1 MFGFKKRENGLPM
14 SSKVESVN
22 RASTMDTVIDIKGLN
37 KCYQIYSQ
45 PQHRLKQAFSS
56 FFSSLLGRPLERYYQ
71 DFWALKEIEF
81 SIQKGQTVGIVGLN
95 GSGKSTLLQLICGTL
110 TPTSGTVEVQG
121 RVAALLELGS
131 GFNPEFSGREN
142 VMMYAS
148 ILGLSQT
155 EIDDCFDQIVDFADI
170 GEFINHSVKTYS
182 SGMVVRLA
190 FAVIAHVNADIL
202 VIDEALAVGDAIF
215 TQKCMRFLRDFQKR
229 GTLLFVSHD
238 ISAVQNLCDS
248 AIWLDHGG
256 VQEIGTSK
264 AVAQS
269 YLQHSLQALYGDEEE
284 LESIE
289 MHDNNKTDQ
298 VSTVPT
304 YESQLSFTDNL
315 GCAEG
320 WQTGIAEITRVRLT
334 QHTGE
339 PSVVFQGGEKVRLI
353 IEATAHQAL
362 EKPVLG
368 FVFKDRLGQ
377 DLFGENTLIIGSE
390 SQQSAKEGERINAE
404 FIFTLPMLPN
414 GDYVVMASVANGD
427 LDDHTQHH
435 LLHDACVIKVFSSNV
450 RWGLVGLKFDQV
462 SLRVNDSKF
471 NYENIKE

>member
-1 MFGFKKRENGLPM
+1 M

-22 RASTMDTVIDIKGLN
+22 RASAMDTVIDIKGLS

-248 AIWLDHGG
+248 AIWLDHGV
-256 VQEIGTSK
+256 VQKIGASQI
-264 AVAQS
+264 VAQS

-284 LESIE
+284 LESITMNDE
-289 MHDNNKTDQ
+289 ADQ
-298 VSTVPT
+298 LTTTPR
-304 YESQLSFTDNL
+304 YETEQSFSDNL
-315 GCAEG
+315 ENATG
-320 WQTGIAEITRVRLT
+320 WKTGAAEITRVRLT
-334 QHTGE
+334 NYSGE
-339 PSVVFQGGEKVRLI
+339 PSVVFQGGEKVRLTM
-353 IEATAHQAL
+353 EVTAHQAL
-362 EKPVLG
+362 DRPILG

-390 SQQSAKEGERINAE
+390 SQQSAKEGEHIKAE

-435 LLHDACVIKVFSSNV
+435 LLHDACVIKVFSSKV

-471 NYENIKE
+471 NYENITE

>member
-1 MFGFKKRENGLPM
+1 M
-14 SSKVESVN
+14 SSRVESVN
-22 RASTMDTVIDIKGLN
+22 RASAMDTVIDIKGLS

-45 PQHRLKQAFSS
+45 PQYRLKQAFSS
-56 FFSSLLGRPLERYYQ
+56 FFSSLLGRPLEQYYQ

-81 SIQKGQTVGIVGLN
+81 SIQKGQTVGIIGLN

-155 EIDDCFDQIVDFADI
+155 EIDTCFDQIVAFADI
-170 GEFINHSVKTYS
+170 GEFIDHSVKTYS

-238 ISAVQNLCDS
+238 VSAIQNLCDS
-248 AIWLDHGG
+248 AIWLDHGV
-256 VQEIGTSK
+256 VQKIGASQV
-264 AVAQS
+264 VAQS

-284 LESIE
+284 LESVAT
-289 MHDNNKTDQ
+289 HDNNETEQ
-298 VSTVPT
+298 VTTTPR
-304 YESQLSFTDNL
+304 YETEQSFSDNL
-315 GCAEG
+315 ESATG
-320 WQTGIAEITRVRLT
+320 WKTGVAEITSVRLT
-334 QHTGE
+334 NYSGE
-339 PSVVFQGGEKVRLI
+339 PSVVFQGGEKVRLSM
-353 IEATAHQAL
+353 EVTAHQAL
-362 EKPVLG
+362 EKPILG

-377 DLFGENTLIIGSE
+377 DLFGENTLIIGPE
-390 SQQSAKEGERINAE
+390 SQQSVKEGGRINAE
-404 FIFTLPMLPN
+404 FIFTMPMLPN
-414 GDYVVMASVANGD
+414 GDYVVMASVADGD

-435 LLHDACVIKVFSSNV
+435 LLHDACVIKVFSSKV
-450 RWGLVGLKFDQV
+450 RWGLVGLKFDKVLLSV
-462 SLRVNDSKF
+462 S
-471 NYENIKE
+471 KE

>member
-1 MFGFKKRENGLPM
+1 M
-14 SSKVESVN
+14 SSRVESV
-22 RASTMDTVIDIKGLN
+22 SKTPITDTVIDIKGLS

-56 FFSSLLGRPLERYYQ
+56 FFSSLLNRSLERHYQ
-71 DFWALKEIEF
+71 EFWALKEIEF

-110 TPTSGTVEVQG
+110 APTSGTVEVQG

-131 GFNPEFSGREN
+131 GFNPEFSGKEN

-155 EIDDCFDQIVDFADI
+155 EIDACFDQIVDFADI

-202 VIDEALAVGDAIF
+202 VIDEALAVGDAVF

-238 ISAVQNLCDS
+238 LSAVQNLCDT
-248 AIWLDHGG
+248 AIWLDHGVIRRVG
-256 VQEIGTSK
+256 SSQSI
-264 AVAQS
+264 AQS
-269 YLQHSLQALYGDEEE
+269 YLQHSVQVMYGDKDV
-284 LESIE
+284 LETISMQDNDDQASI
-289 MHDNNKTDQ
+289 
-298 VSTVPT
+298 VPS
-304 YESQLSFTDNL
+304 YEAQLSFTDNL
-315 GCAEG
+315 GSAEG
-320 WQTGIAEITRVRLT
+320 WKTGVAEITSVRLT
-334 QHTGE
+334 NYSGK
-339 PSVVFQGGEKVRLI
+339 PSVVFQGGEKVRLTM
-353 IEATAHQAL
+353 EVTSHKAL
-362 EKPVLG
+362 EKPILG

-377 DLFGENTLIIGSE
+377 DLFGENTLIIGPE
-390 SQQSAKEGERINAE
+390 SQQSVKEGGRINAE
-404 FIFTLPMLPN
+404 FIFTMPMLPN

-435 LLHDACVIKVFSSNV
+435 FLHDACVVKVFSSKV

-462 SLRVNDSKF
+462 SLQVNNPKF
-471 NYENIKE
+471 NYKNITE

>member
-1 MFGFKKRENGLPM
+1 M
-14 SSKVESVN
+14 SSKVESIN
-22 RASTMDTVIDIKGLN
+22 ITHSKDTVIDIRGLS
-37 KCYQIYSQ
+37 KCYQIYSK
-45 PQHRLKQAFSS
+45 PQYRLKQAFSS
-56 FFSSLLGRPLERYYQ
+56 FFTTYFRHPLKQHYQ
-71 DFWALKEIEF
+71 EFWALKEVEF
-81 SIQKGQTVGIVGLN
+81 SIKKGQTVGIVGLN

-131 GFNPEFSGREN
+131 GFNPEFNGREN
-142 VMMYAS
+142 VMMYTS
-148 ILGLSQT
+148 ILGLSQI
-155 EIDDCFDQIVDFADI
+155 EIDTCFDQIVAFADI
-170 GEFINHSVKTYS
+170 GEFIDHSIKTYS

-215 TQKCMRFLRDFQKR
+215 TQKCMRFLRNFQKR

-238 ISAVQNLCDS
+238 ISAIQNLCDS
-248 AIWLDHGG
+248 AIWLDHGV
-256 VQEIGTSK
+256 VQEIGTSQ

-269 YLQHSLQALYGDEEE
+269 YLQHNLQALYGDEEE

-315 GCAEG
+315 GGAEG
-320 WQTGIAEITRVRLT
+320 WQTGVAEITKVRLT

-339 PSVVFQGGEKVRLI
+339 PSVICKGGEKVRLI

-377 DLFGENTLIIGSE
+377 DLFGENTLIIGPE
-390 SQQSAKEGERINAE
+390 SQQSVKEGGRINAE
-404 FIFTLPMLPN
+404 FIFTMPMLPN
-414 GDYVVMASVANGD
+414 GDYVVMASVADGD

-435 LLHDACVIKVFSSNV
+435 LLHDACVVKVFSSKV

-462 SLRVNDSKF
+462 SIQIND
-471 NYENIKE
+471 I

>member
-1 MFGFKKRENGLPM
+1 M
-14 SSKVESVN
+14 SSKVESIN
-22 RASTMDTVIDIKGLN
+22 ITHSKDTVIDIRDLS
-37 KCYQIYSQ
+37 KCYQIYSK

-56 FFSSLLGRPLERYYQ
+56 FFTTSFGRPLKQHYQ
-71 DFWALKEIEF
+71 EFWALKEVEF
-81 SIQKGQTVGIVGLN
+81 SIKKGQTVGIVGLN

-131 GFNPEFSGREN
+131 GFNPEFNGREN

-155 EIDDCFDQIVDFADI
+155 EIDTCFDQIVAFADI
-170 GEFINHSVKTYS
+170 GEFIDHSIKTYS

-215 TQKCMRFLRDFQKR
+215 TQKCMRFLRNFQKR

-238 ISAVQNLCDS
+238 ISAIQNLCDS
-248 AIWLDHGG
+248 AIWLDHGV
-256 VQEIGTSK
+256 VQEIGTSQ

-269 YLQHSLQALYGDEEE
+269 YLQHNLQALYGDEEE

-315 GCAEG
+315 GSAEG
-320 WQTGIAEITRVRLT
+320 WQTGVAEITKVRLT

-339 PSVVFQGGEKVRLI
+339 PSVIFQGGEKVRLI

-377 DLFGENTLIIGSE
+377 DLFGENTLIIGPE
-390 SQQSAKEGERINAE
+390 SQQSVKEGGRINAE
-404 FIFTLPMLPN
+404 FIFTMPMLPN
-414 GDYVVMASVANGD
+414 GDYVVMASVADGD

-435 LLHDACVIKVFSSNV
+435 LLHDACVVKVFSSKV

-462 SLRVNDSKF
+462 SIQIND
-471 NYENIKE
+471 I